1 MHSHNVTAPQLRNR
15 IAPVDP
21 DEGVAHQLKVAGCTE
36 LLGSRQAFEPATSRY
51 WRLLA
56 LNIMIAGRKD

>member
-1 MHSHNVTAPQLRNR
+1 MASKGRHFLMPA
-15 IAPVDP
+15 DP
-21 DEGVAHQLKVAGCTE
+21 YKRLPHQLKVTRCTE